1 MSERPSWPKRVY
13 DKEHDKVGIRDTVS
27 KTKNVELH
35 TTADSMFKVM
45 RQVTLTGIFW
55 EQMIAQVPGSGKV
68 VQKAANEGAQCR
80 LCLPNLEAEGK
91 VSYGRLDCQKLYER
105 PGSIP

>member
-13 DKEHDKVGIRDTVS
+13 DKEHDKVSIRDTVS

-45 RQVTLTGIFW
+45 RQVALTGIFW
-55 EQMIAQVPGSGKV
+55 EQMIAQVPESSK
-68 VQKAANEGAQCR
+68 
-80 LCLPNLEAEGK
+80 
-91 VSYGRLDCQKLYER
+91 GRAKGR
-105 PGSIP
+105 